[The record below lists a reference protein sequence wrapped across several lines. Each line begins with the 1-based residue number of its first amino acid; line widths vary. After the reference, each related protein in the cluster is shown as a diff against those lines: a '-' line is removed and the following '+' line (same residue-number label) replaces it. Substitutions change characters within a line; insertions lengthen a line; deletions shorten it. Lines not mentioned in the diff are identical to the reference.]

1 MSNLHTELLELPR
14 WLLFL
19 SKFNSE
25 TPVPFDW
32 TYIFRIV
39 RWAEEKISRNDDLPP
54 YPMSLG
60 GIFAWEI
67 KKQAQQG
74 YVIHPALQE
83 KLDSDMAEISESII
97 KCADNVKCVVM
108 DAALHMSSQYNRET
122 LGYRDNSIG
131 RCLFIAIQA
140 SISERVDPDRP
151 NTLFANIAS
160 EVESDRMVAQ
170 GLSLLDVPSRGG
182 S

>member
-1 MSNLHTELLELPR
+1 MSNLRTELLELPK

-32 TYIFRIV
+32 TYINRIV
-39 RWAEEKISRNDDLPP
+39 KWAEEKIKSNDNLPP
-54 YPMSLG
+54 YPMSLR

-67 KKQAQQG
+67 NKQAQQG

-97 KCADNVKCVVM
+97 TCADNVKCVVM
-108 DAALHMSSQYNRET
+108 DAALHMSSQYSRET
-122 LGYRDNSIG
+122 QGNCDNSIA
-131 RCLFIAIQA
+131 RCIYIAIQA
-140 SISERVDPDRP
+140 SISWRVDPDRP
-151 NTLFANIAS
+151 NTLFANITF
-160 EVESDRMVAQ
+160 EVESDRRMAQ
-170 GLSLLDVPSRGG
+170 ALSRFDTRGG